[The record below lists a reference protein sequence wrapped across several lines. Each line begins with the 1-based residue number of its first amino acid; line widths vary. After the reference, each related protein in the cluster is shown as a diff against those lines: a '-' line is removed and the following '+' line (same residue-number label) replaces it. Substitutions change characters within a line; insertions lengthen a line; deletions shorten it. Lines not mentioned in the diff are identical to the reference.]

1 MNEGKILVAYYS
13 FSGNTK
19 SVAEIIKEKTN
30 GDVFEIETFKDYP
43 ANYNDLVKLA
53 KQEQENNIN
62 PELKKRVE
70 NISEYDVIYL
80 GTPVW
85 WYTMSNPIKTFILEN
100 DLSGKIIKPF
110 CTHGGGGSSATF
122 EDMKKLAPKA
132 IFLNGLSIFERGSGS
147 INADIEKWIEQ

>member
-1 MNEGKILVAYYS
+1 MNEGKILLAYYS

-19 SVAEIIKEKTN
+19 SVAEIIKEKLDC
-30 GDVFEIETFKDYP
+30 DVFEIETFKDYP

-62 PELKKRVE
+62 PELKQHVE

-85 WYTMSNPIKTFILEN
+85 WYTMSNPMKTFMLEN
-100 DLSGKIIKPF
+100 DMSGKIVKPF
-110 CTHGGGGSSATF
+110 CTHGGGGSSTTF
-122 EDMKKLAPKA
+122 VDMKNLAPKS
-132 IFLNGLSIFERGSGS
+132 IFLTGLTVYERGSGS
-147 INADIEKWIEQ
+147 INADIENWINQ